1 MEYIKL
7 YFKSKIRLIVV
18 IIICC
23 VIFGVVFYLTDLP
36 LKAVFYPVLLCMIVF
51 AAAAAFNIRRT
62 ILTHREMNRFISN
75 PSDITDA
82 MLPESHSVE
91 DEDYKA
97 LVCALISQKDEL
109 VNQMN
114 TRYDEM
120 NEYYTVWAHQIKTP
134 IASMRLNLQNED
146 SPSARQ
152 LTSDLFS
159 IERYVEME
167 LAYFRLDSPS
177 TDYLFKQYNLD
188 DIVKQLIKLFAGEFI
203 LRNISLDYTPLN
215 ISVVTDE
222 KWLSFVIEQ
231 LISNALKYTPS
242 GSISVYADDES
253 TMCIKDTGIG
263 IAPEDLPR
271 VFEKG
276 YTGCNGRADK
286 KASGI
291 GLYLCK
297 KICDRLGHGISITSA
312 PGQGTLVRLNFS
324 QNNTVHE

>member
-1 MEYIKL
+1 M
-7 YFKSKIRLIVV
+7 FVF
-18 IIICC
+18 IICC
-23 VIFGVVFYLTDLP
+23 VIFGVVFYLTNLP
-36 LKAVFYPVLLCMIVF
+36 LKAVLYPVLLCMIVF

-91 DEDYKA
+91 DNDYKA
-97 LVCALISQKDEL
+97 LVCALISQRDEL
-109 VNQMN
+109 INRMN

-188 DIVKQLIKLFAGEFI
+188 DIVKQSIKLFAGEFI

-231 LISNALKYTPS
+231 LLSNALKYTPS
-242 GSISVYADDES
+242 GSISVYEDGES
-253 TMCIKDTGIG
+253 IMCIKDTGIG